1 MIEMS
6 NYELFT
12 KLLATVIFTL
22 IGACALNFFILG
34 ALRDRREERR
44 IRDEKAKESDA
55 ERKAYESWMSLYE
68 STLEKKEAL
77 ENENRELKKR
87 LAFTNELLSRLKVI
101 DL

>member
-12 KLLATVIFTL
+12 KLLAAVLFTL
-22 IGACALNFFILG
+22 LGAGILNFFIID
-34 ALRDRREERR
+34 ALRDRKEERR
-44 IRDEKAKESDA
+44 IREEAVKKAASDRIA
-55 ERKAYESWMSLYE
+55 HENWMSLYE
-68 STLEKKEAL
+68 FTLEKNEAL